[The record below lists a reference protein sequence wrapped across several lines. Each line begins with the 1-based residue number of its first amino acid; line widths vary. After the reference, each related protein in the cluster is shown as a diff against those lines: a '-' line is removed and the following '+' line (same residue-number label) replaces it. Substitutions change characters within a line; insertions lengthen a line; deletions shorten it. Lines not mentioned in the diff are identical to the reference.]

1 MADIKL
7 KSLLNEFIFAAVL
20 GGTHSRETPAARAKR
35 LELVKK
41 NKELRDKFEKLKVK
55 NSETGNEIS
64 VKTAMGYPITH
75 PARKAAMVLAT
86 QNGLKGYENDM
97 DKFYKDRKK
106 EYDKLKADY
115 QKSKDEKGLK
125 GLLNKINI
133 FNKHENPDDDNY
145 WNGMQKQFKYLS
157 NDDNHEIN

>member
-7 KSLLNEFIFAAVL
+7 KSLLNEMIFVPVI
-20 GGTHSRETPAARAKR
+20 GSSSRRESPAAKAKR
-35 LELVKK
+35 LALVKK

-55 NSETGNEIS
+55 NPETGNEIS
-64 VKTAMGYPITH
+64 VKTAMGYPMTH
-75 PARKAAMVLAT
+75 PARKAAMALAT
-86 QNGLKGYENDM
+86 QNGLKGYEHDM
-97 DKFYKDRKK
+97 DDFYKDRKK

-133 FNKHENPDDDNY
+133 FNKHENPDENDY
-145 WNGMQKQFKYLS
+145 WNDMQKQFKYLS

>member
-1 MADIKL
+1 
-7 KSLLNEFIFAAVL
+7 
-20 GGTHSRETPAARAKR
+20 
-35 LELVKK
+35 
-41 NKELRDKFEKLKVK
+41 
-55 NSETGNEIS
+55 
-64 VKTAMGYPITH
+64 
-75 PARKAAMVLAT
+75 MVLAT